1 MFNDTAWREGA
12 DGPGMNSFGM
22 IRGIVAGQPA
32 YATTQIPVYAG
43 ADSPIRASDTYIIFG
58 VWPYVACIDY
68 GTSFLTIDD
77 ISLAISGQTRVTLNS
92 FHDIIVRLGNAFSVL
107 RYDAG

>member
-1 MFNDTAWREGA
+1 
-12 DGPGMNSFGM
+12 M

-32 YATTQIPVYAG
+32 YATTQIPVYAA
-43 ADSPIRASDTYIIFG
+43 ADTPIRAADTYVIFG

-92 FHDIIVRLGNAFSVL
+92 YHDVIVRLANAFAAL